1 MYYTVIII
9 NVICTEDVG
18 DKRMMAIDIALHC
31 YVRHEL
37 LEHLNRKHVL
47 AGRQMVCLDT
57 KIVWSPVQS
66 IYVMLG
72 IALASFGL
80 Q

>member
-1 MYYTVIII
+1 MRLLLDSKMTTLQHGHDEIFCNVIII

-37 LEHLNRKHVL
+37 LEHLNGKHVL
-47 AGRQMVCLDT
+47 AD
-57 KIVWSPVQS
+57 K
-66 IYVMLG
+66 
-72 IALASFGL
+72 
-80 Q
+80 

>member
-1 MYYTVIII
+1 VYYTVIII

-47 AGRQMVCLDT
+47 AD
-57 KIVWSPVQS
+57 KWYVWILKLYGALFS
-66 IYVMLG
+66 ISMLG
-72 IALASFGL
+72 IAVASFGL